1 MTLDYNQLTAITRK
15 YFVPK
20 MVDNIFNSN
29 VLLLRLWKKGT
40 KLDGGLSIVQPLI
53 YAEGTGGSYSHTDG
67 LTITESDDITAA
79 AYAWKQYYANI
90 TLVRDDILKNSGKS
104 AVLNLLK
111 SKVQIAEKTLKNKL
125 GDGLH
130 SDGTGNSSKDITGL
144 IIGVDSAGTYGGI
157 NRATDGDDW
166 WQSQE
171 LGGVSGTPV
180 ALTLKLMQQLFGA
193 SSIDNDHPT
202 LGIQTQ
208 LLYDKFWS
216 LLQPQQ
222 RFTEKSLAKA
232 GFQSLMFNGMPC
244 AVDSKCEIIAA
255 TEHTMY
261 MLNEDY
267 LDFVTHKDENFRM
280 EPFAKPVDR
289 NMQIA
294 KIYWMGNLTS
304 SNCRM
309 QGKLQYI
316 NPAL

>member
-1 MTLDYNQLTAITRK
+1 
-15 YFVPK
+15 
-20 MVDNIFNSN
+20 
-29 VLLLRLWKKGT
+29 
-40 KLDGGLSIVQPLI
+40 
-53 YAEGTGGSYSHTDG
+53 
-67 LTITESDDITAA
+67 
-79 AYAWKQYYANI
+79 
-90 TLVRDDILKNSGKS
+90 
-104 AVLNLLK
+104 
-111 SKVQIAEKTLKNKL
+111 
-125 GDGLH
+125 
-130 SDGTGNSSKDITGL
+130 
-144 IIGVDSAGTYGGI
+144 
-157 NRATDGDDW
+157 
-166 WQSQE
+166 
-171 LGGVSGTPV
+171 
-180 ALTLKLMQQLFGA
+180 MQQLYGA
-193 SSIDNDHPT
+193 CAIDDDHST
-202 LGIQTQ
+202 LGILTQ

-222 RFTEKSLAKA
+222 RFTDKDVAKA

-267 LDFVTHKDENFRM
+267 LDFVTHKDENFRF
-280 EPFAKPVDR
+280 EPFAKPLDR